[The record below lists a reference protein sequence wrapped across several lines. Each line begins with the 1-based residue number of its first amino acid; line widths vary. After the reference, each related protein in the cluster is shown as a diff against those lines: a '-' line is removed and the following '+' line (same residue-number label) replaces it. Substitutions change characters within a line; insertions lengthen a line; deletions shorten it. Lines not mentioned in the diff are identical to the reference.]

1 MDTMGGDEVAS
12 RSWRGRARGRLSCRW
27 LARMAGL
34 VALAGAAL
42 PSPVPAQTLPDPI
55 RVIVPVAAGSSLDAR
70 ARVVADALG
79 KRLQRRVIV
88 ENKTGA
94 GGVVGTLFVARA
106 KPDGATLLFTNSAH
120 AISAHLQRDPG
131 YDPVRDFTPI
141 ASVYESGMVL
151 VVHPDLHVSS
161 VKELVALGKAKGDT
175 LNYGSSGTGS
185 LPHLGMEVFKRATGL
200 TFAHV
205 PYKGDSQAL
214 ADVLPGRVP
223 MMIAGY
229 PASAPSVQAGTLKAL
244 AVTSPSRASAF
255 PDVPTMAE
263 AGYPDATVNVWTG
276 FFAPAKMPQA
286 LVELLH
292 REVNAAVATAPVQEH
307 FVATGARSMTM
318 TPAAFGAFVAQE
330 NARYAKLVTEL
341 KLKEE

>member
-1 MDTMGGDEVAS
+1 
-12 RSWRGRARGRLSCRW
+12 
-27 LARMAGL
+27 MAGQWNGSCNPN
-34 VALAGAAL
+34 ALDTRVTARHLRVIAILASIAVLAAA
-42 PSPVPAQTLPDPI
+42 PAIAQSLPDPI

-88 ENKTGA
+88 ENRTGA
-94 GGVVGTLFVARA
+94 GGAVGTLFVARA

-120 AISAHLQRDPG
+120 VISAHLQKDPG

-151 VVHPDLHVSS
+151 VVHPELRVAS
-161 VKELVALGKAKGDT
+161 VKELVALGKAKGDA

-185 LPHLGMEVFKRATGL
+185 LPHLGMEVFKRATGM

-214 ADVLPGRVP
+214 ADVLPGRIP
-223 MMIAGY
+223 LMISGY
-229 PASAPSVQAGTLKAL
+229 PASQPSIEAGSLRAL
-244 AVTSPSRASAF
+244 AVTSPTRASVF
-255 PDVPTMAE
+255 PNVPTMTE
-263 AGYPDATVNVWTG
+263 LGYPDATVNVWTG
-276 FFAPAKMPQA
+276 FFGPVKMPQA
-286 LVELLH
+286 LVDLLH
-292 REVNAAVATAPVQEH
+292 REVNAAVAASAVQEH
-307 FVATGARSMTM
+307 FAATGARSMTLS
-318 TPAAFGAFVAQE
+318 PAAFGAFVAQE

>member
-1 MDTMGGDEVAS
+1 MIGWGNGGGYSGPLRRCMSLLS
-12 RSWRGRARGRLSCRW
+12 RPVIFIIA
-27 LARMAGL
+27 AI
-34 VALAGAAL
+34 AGASVMQQVAI
-42 PSPVPAQTLPDPI
+42 AQTLPDPI

-88 ENKTGA
+88 ENRTGA
-94 GGVVGTLFVARA
+94 GGAVGTLFVARA

-151 VVHPDLHVSS
+151 VAHPDLRVST
-161 VKELVALGKAKGDT
+161 VKELIALGKVKGDA
-175 LNYGSSGTGS
+175 LNYGSSGPGS
-185 LPHLGMEVFKRATGL
+185 LPHLGMEVFKRATGMA
-200 TFAHV
+200 FAHV

-214 ADVLPGRVP
+214 ADVLPGRIP
-223 MMIAGY
+223 LMISGY
-229 PASAPSVQAGTLKAL
+229 PASAPSVEAGTLKAL
-244 AVTSPSRASAF
+244 AVTSPTRASVF
-255 PDVPTMAE
+255 PNVPTMAE
-263 AGYPDATVNVWTG
+263 LGYPDATVNVWTG
-276 FFAPAKMPQA
+276 FFAPAKLPQA
-286 LVELLH
+286 LVDLLH
-292 REVNAAVATAPVQEH
+292 REVNAAVATPAVQEH
-307 FVATGARSMTM
+307 FAATGARSMILS
-318 TPAAFGAFVAQE
+318 PAAFGAFVAQE

>member
-1 MDTMGGDEVAS
+1 
-12 RSWRGRARGRLSCRW
+12 
-27 LARMAGL
+27 MAGRWNGGRNSNALHTRVSAWRVRVSL
-34 VALAGAAL
+34 VLASIAVL
-42 PSPVPAQTLPDPI
+42 TVVPAATIAQSLPDPI

-88 ENKTGA
+88 ENRTGA

-131 YDPVRDFTPI
+131 YDPVRDFTPV

-151 VVHPDLHVSS
+151 VVHPDLKVSS
-161 VKELVALGKAKGDT
+161 VKELMALGKVKGES

-185 LPHLGMEVFKRATGL
+185 LPHMGMEIFKRATGM

-214 ADVLPGRVP
+214 ADVLPGRIP
-223 MMIAGY
+223 LMISGY
-229 PASAPSVQAGTLKAL
+229 PASQPSVEAGTLKAL
-244 AVTSPSRASAF
+244 AVTSPTRASVF
-255 PDVPTMAE
+255 PNVPTMAE
-263 AGYPDATVNVWTG
+263 LGYPDATVNVWTG
-276 FFAPAKMPQA
+276 FFAPAKMSQA
-286 LVELLH
+286 LVDLLH
-292 REVNAAVATAPVQEH
+292 REVNAAVATPAVQEH
-307 FVATGARSMTM
+307 FAATGARSMTM
-318 TPAAFGAFVAQE
+318 SPAAFGAFVAQE
-330 NARYAKLVTEL
+330 NLRYAKLVADL

>member
-1 MDTMGGDEVAS
+1 MMGRSNGRPDPDALLTRVSAWSLRATSILAS
-12 RSWRGRARGRLSCRW
+12 CAVLT
-27 LARMAGL
+27 A
-34 VALAGAAL
+34 
-42 PSPVPAQTLPDPI
+42 VPAFAIAQSLPDPI

-88 ENKTGA
+88 ENRTGA

-106 KPDGATLLFTNSAH
+106 KPDGSTLLFTNSAH
-120 AISAHLQRDPG
+120 VIGAHLQKDPG

-151 VVHPDLHVSS
+151 VAHPELRVSS
-161 VKELVALGKAKGDT
+161 VKELVALGKAKGES

-185 LPHLGMEVFKRATGL
+185 LPHLGMEVFKRATDM

-214 ADVLPGRVP
+214 ADVLPGRIP
-223 MMIAGY
+223 LMISGY
-229 PASAPSVQAGTLKAL
+229 PASQPSIEAGSLRAL
-244 AVTSPSRASAF
+244 AVTSPTRASVF
-255 PDVPTMAE
+255 PNVPTMAE
-263 AGYPDATVNVWTG
+263 LGYPDATVNVWTG
-276 FFAPAKMPQA
+276 FFGPAKMPQA
-286 LVELLH
+286 LVDLLH
-292 REVNAAVATAPVQEH
+292 REVNAAVATPAVQEH
-307 FVATGARSMTM
+307 FAATGARSMTLS
-318 TPAAFGAFVAQE
+318 PAAFGAFVAQE